1 MNQKTGKYL
10 AIDTEFTGNLP
21 HVHGLVE
28 VGYVIL
34 DETLQELSYRVLDV
48 CPPEGYQIDPQA
60 NALMNFDTKRIASG
74 KTYKQFVNRFTKD
87 IQLHCSHKPILIG
100 HFLPMDFAYLN
111 QVFDSVGKSQD
122 FWRDVLGHSIID
134 TKSIANEINLKAT
147 LRGERPPFVSTS
159 LSAPGGLKDTLGI
172 TGYEAHTALGD
183 VRATI
188 EVLKKLL
195 EFS

>member
-1 MNQKTGKYL
+1 METKPGKYL
-10 AIDTEFTGNLP
+10 AFDTEFTGNLP

-28 VGYVIL
+28 IAYIIL
-34 DETLQELSYRVLDV
+34 DEKLEEVTYRVMDI

-60 NALMNFDTKRIASG
+60 NALMNFDTERISAG

-87 IQLHCSHKPILIG
+87 IQIHCSHKPILIG

-134 TKSIANEINLKAT
+134 TKSMANEINLKAS
-147 LRGERPPFVSTS
+147 LRGEKPPFSSTS
-159 LSAPGGLKDTLGI
+159 LSAPGGLKDTLEI

-183 VRATI
+183 VRATV

-195 EFS
+195 ERS